1 MGGFW
6 VTLPSMV
13 APVPRAPWWT
23 AAFAGLGVGV
33 LLVALYRGHGGPPPA
48 SLDARAT
55 CSALLRAACERQQAC
70 PGCAP
75 VRDGCAAVV
84 AAETPAC
91 ANRAAP
97 GEAFNAVAVD
107 RCVQAF
113 AAQPCPMACATFTDP
128 EGCASLE
135 GLAAR

>member
-1 MGGFW
+1 
-6 VTLPSMV
+6 MV
-13 APVPRAPWWT
+13 APAPRSPWWA
-23 AAFAGLGVGV
+23 AAFAGAGIGA
-33 LLVALYRGHGGPPPA
+33 LLVAVYRTHPKPA
-48 SLDARAT
+48 ALDARAT

-84 AAETPAC
+84 ASETPAC
-91 ANRAAP
+91 ASRAAP

-113 AAQPCPMACATFTDP
+113 AAQPCPMACGSFTDP
-128 EGCASLE
+128 EGCSALE
-135 GLAAR
+135 GLSAR